1 MKIYLSY
8 SCILCFK
15 SFGQTKTHIS
25 ITLQDIDMRWDTT
38 QKKKPIVTRLSFL
51 FLGLNNNDISFV
63 VFMSNFQI
71 QTLFSHYPHTH
82 INKYIYIYITLRNK
96 LNDFIKPYKDLSN
109 FSLLVL
115 GSPYS
120 FFFCHLVNKT
130 RHMNWDFGMR

>member
-1 MKIYLSY
+1 
-8 SCILCFK
+8 
-15 SFGQTKTHIS
+15 
-25 ITLQDIDMRWDTT
+25 MRYYPKKK
-38 QKKKPIVTRLSFL
+38 KKKPIVTRLSFL

-71 QTLFSHYPHTH
+71 QTLLSHYPHTH
-82 INKYIYIYITLRNK
+82 TH
-96 LNDFIKPYKDLSN
+96 DFIKPYKDLSN

-120 FFFCHLVNKT
+120 LFFCHLVNKT

>member
-1 MKIYLSY
+1 MRYYPKI
-8 SCILCFK
+8 K
-15 SFGQTKTHIS
+15 N
-25 ITLQDIDMRWDTT
+25 
-38 QKKKPIVTRLSFL
+38 KKPIVTGLSFL

-71 QTLFSHYPHTH
+71 QTLLSHYPHTH
-82 INKYIYIYITLRNK
+82 THTHIYIYIYITLRNK

-120 FFFCHLVNKT
+120 LFFCHLVNKT